1 MNMPTDAEV
10 AQHDETSRLLSHS
23 EAISSYD
30 GTNSNA
36 ASEPLAEPVTSHE
49 VKTALSHLAYVIPM
63 AIGVFLVAMDLTIVV
78 SSYASIGS
86 ELNQLQNTSWIA
98 TAYMLT
104 QTSFQPLSGKLS
116 DIFGRKTC
124 LLTCYAIFTLG
135 CLLSGL
141 STSMTQ
147 LVLSRAVA
155 GIGGGGIPPLITFIM
170 SDVVPLRD
178 RGTWQG
184 VLGVIFASGSAIGAP
199 LGGFLADNIG
209 WRWAFLIQVPICVLA
224 IASVALALHLPATNK
239 STSLS
244 ANIKRIDIGGA
255 ITLVLTVFFLLYGL
269 DRGGNVSWSDYFTIG
284 SLIAFGTSAILFM
297 VFEVSIAT
305 EPFAPKRIIFNPSL
319 LACYLSNFFASAA
332 LLAQVFH
339 ISLFYQAVQGKTASE
354 ASVWLVISVIGAMTG
369 SLLGGLTIQY
379 SGKYYAI
386 TIVGFFLAVVG
397 TSIVLFSSGVI
408 AISTLGLAV
417 GLALTNIA
425 ACKRNTL
432 ITSIEVY

>member
-1 MNMPTDAEV
+1 MSYRCAIEELGKVDLYTIRPDHLLMFHRGAWCHFRFWICNWCAFRWLFGG
-10 AQHDETSRLLSHS
+10 QHRL
-23 EAISSYD
+23 
-30 GTNSNA
+30 
-36 ASEPLAEPVTSHE
+36 
-49 VKTALSHLAYVIPM
+49 ALV
-63 AIGVFLVAMDLTIVV
+63 
-78 SSYASIGS
+78 
-86 ELNQLQNTSWIA
+86 
-98 TAYMLT
+98 
-104 QTSFQPLSGKLS
+104 
-116 DIFGRKTC
+116 
-124 LLTCYAIFTLG
+124 
-135 CLLSGL
+135 
-141 STSMTQ
+141 
-147 LVLSRAVA
+147 
-155 GIGGGGIPPLITFIM
+155 TFIT
-170 SDVVPLRD
+170 LR
-178 RGTWQG
+178 
-184 VLGVIFASGSAIGAP
+184 VILSAC
-199 LGGFLADNIG
+199 LTLN
-209 WRWAFLIQVPICVLA
+209 RAFLIQVPICVLA

-255 ITLVLTVFFLLYGL
+255 ITLVLAVFFLLYGL

-297 VFEVSIAT
+297 FFEVSIAT

-417 GLALTNIA
+417 GTVLVPSKVIRCNLWA
-425 ACKRNTL
+425 
-432 ITSIEVY
+432 ITRFGPY